1 MHSKDWPFIPDQW
14 QVQKWAP
21 VFEKIPL
28 DHYYYFAPQLTKA
41 DGPGLPGINAATL
54 TDSKEYSE
62 VVKTLLQ
69 IIRERENG
77 RALKIIWLS
86 DGPYSIPYVK

>member
-1 MHSKDWPFIPDQW
+1 LP
-14 QVQKWAP
+14 
-21 VFEKIPL
+21 
-28 DHYYYFAPQLTKA
+28 PQLTKA

-77 RALKIIWLS
+77 RALKIICSAMVLT
-86 DGPYSIPYVK
+86 PFHM